1 MSVVYATQRP
11 SYYDRSKR
19 GWVNKFDLSPALE
32 FGELLFLLP
41 PGNIWPHKLEEAV
54 RKIETKLADFT
65 PKDYIL
71 AVGDPVAI
79 SAAVMAA
86 SEVTA
91 GDVSVLKFNRQENS
105 YTPYRIQV
113 LTGGVLQGGQ
123 GLPFQ
128 PVD

>member
-11 SYYDRSKR
+11 SYYDQRKR

-32 FGELLFLLP
+32 FGELCFLLP
-41 PGNIWPHKLEEAV
+41 PGNIWPHKLEDAV
-54 RKIETKLADFT
+54 RKIEGKLSGFT
-65 PKDYIL
+65 TEDYIL

-86 SEVTA
+86 SEVTG
-91 GDVSVLKFNRQENS
+91 GDVTVLKFNRQENT

-113 LTGGVLQGGQ
+113 LPGGVLQGLDPGE
-123 GLPFQ
+123 
-128 PVD
+128 